1 MTPRA
6 PHDPHVP
13 CVPRGVDGVL
23 SSEERGGLGSA
34 NEAKAPPAPR
44 SRPLPW
50 QGVGLVA
57 PCCVLPCSRAR
68 GVCSCAQT
76 WQCCLFVR
84 ADTAAPPAASTT
96 FREMT

>member
-50 QGVGLVA
+50 QGRGASGPLLRPPMFTSTWRLQLRSDVA
-57 PCCVLPCSRAR
+57 VLSVRTGGHCCPSCCQHHLP
-68 GVCSCAQT
+68 
-76 WQCCLFVR
+76 
-84 ADTAAPPAASTT
+84 
-96 FREMT
+96 